1 MKKLLI
7 AFLSIILF
15 APAKAD
21 EGMWIPMLIG
31 QNFQQMQKLGW
42 KGTAEDIY
50 SVNKS
55 SMKDAIVH
63 FGGGCTAEM
72 ISADGLL
79 MTNHHCGY
87 GNISSL
93 STVENNYLM
102 NGFVANT
109 KDAELPCPGL
119 SVKFLVR
126 MEDVTKR
133 VRKKISDAYGADVS
147 KRLREVT
154 KELQK
159 ENDNNGAYRVDVRSF
174 YSGNKYYMLIYE
186 VYTDVRLVAAPP
198 ESLGKF
204 GGDTDNW
211 MWPRHTCD
219 FSMFRVYSNNN
230 NRPAKYSKNNRPYH
244 PKHHLPVSLKGVEDG
259 DFAMIMGYPGRTTR
273 YLTSQGIDL
282 SVNDFN
288 PTIVK
293 IRDKRLAVMR
303 EVMDRKPAVD
313 LQYASTYASV
323 ANYWKYFIGQT
334 EQLKRLKIQ
343 DQKMDEEAEFQR
355 WSKKEARYLKN
366 LFPDYAEAY
375 ADYKPYVKHYLYFY
389 EAFGSPKLTQLAL
402 RVSGLKKLI
411 DSKADIDKINKA
423 LTALKKTRASLIES
437 MDKELDQNL
446 FAAMNQMFY
455 EDVPRAQ
462 HPSIFSSE
470 VFNRFG
476 TGGTEK
482 TFKDYTSYLYQKTAL
497 LNDEAFD
504 RMATPEN
511 IDKLLEDPA
520 IVYAMNVND
529 NWKKNYADII
539 TDYRYER
546 FELDRAY
553 LGGML
558 EKNQGKLMYPDANST
573 MRLSYGNVKAYKPK
587 DGVSFSHYT
596 TAAGLMEKYKPGD
609 KEFDLQTKIVDLV
622 RRKDYGDYAN
632 SKGELVTC
640 FITNN
645 DITGGN
651 SGSPVINGNGEW
663 IGAAFDGNW
672 EAMSGD
678 IAFDKRFKRTI
689 IVDAR
694 YIMWV
699 LDKVL
704 GGRPLL
710 DEMTIRN

>member
-1 MKKLLI
+1 MKRLLI
-7 AFLSIILF
+7 ALIGVILLT
-15 APAKAD
+15 PAKAD

-42 KGTAEDIY
+42 QGTAEDIY

-55 SMKDAIVH
+55 SLKDAIVH

-109 KDAELPCPGL
+109 KDAELACPGL

-133 VRKKISDAYGADVS
+133 VRKKIGDAYGKDVS
-147 KRLREVT
+147 TRLREVT

-159 ENDNNGAYRVDVRSF
+159 ENNKNDAYKVDVRS
-174 YSGNKYYMLIYE
+174 YYAGNKYYMLIYE

-219 FSMFRVYSNNN
+219 FSMFRVYSDNN

-259 DFAMIMGYPGRTTR
+259 DFSMIMGYPGRTNR
-273 YLTSQGIDL
+273 YLTSHGIE
-282 SVNDFN
+282 SSINDYN

-313 LQYASTYASV
+313 LKYASTYASV

-334 EQLKRLKIQ
+334 EQLKRLKIE
-343 DQKMDEEAEFQR
+343 DQKINEEEEFKR

-366 LFPDYAEAY
+366 LFPDYSAAY
-375 ADYKPYVKHYLYFY
+375 AGYKPYVKHYLYFY
-389 EAFGSPKLTQLAL
+389 EGFGSPKLTQLAL
-402 RVSGLKKLI
+402 RTSGLKKLI
-411 DSKADIDKINKA
+411 ESKADAGKITKA
-423 LTALKKTRASLIES
+423 LESLKKTRASLIES
-437 MDKELDQNL
+437 MDLELDQNL

-470 VFNRFG
+470 VFKRFS

-482 TFKDYTSYLYQKTAL
+482 TFKDYANYIYTKTAL
-497 LNDEAFD
+497 LDDEAFD
-504 RMATPEN
+504 KLATPEKFN
-511 IDKLLEDPA
+511 ELLEDP
-520 IVYAMNVND
+520 VVTYAMNVND
-529 NWKKNYADII
+529 NWRKNYIENI
-539 TDYRYER
+539 RDYRYER

-553 LGGML
+553 QGGLL

-573 MRLSYGNVKAYKPK
+573 MRLSYGTVKSYQPK

-596 TAAGLMEKYKPGD
+596 TADGLMEKYKPGD
-609 KEFDLQTKIVDLV
+609 KEFDLQAKIVDLV
-622 RRKDYGDYAN
+622 RRRDFGDYAN
-632 SKGELVTC
+632 EKGELVTC
-640 FITNN
+640 FISNN

-651 SGSPVINGNGEW
+651 SGSPVINGKGEW

-689 IVDAR
+689 VVDAR

>member
-1 MKKLLI
+1 MKRLLI
-7 AFLSIILF
+7 ALLGVILLT
-15 APAKAD
+15 PAKAD

-72 ISADGLL
+72 ISADGLV

-133 VRKKISDAYGADVS
+133 VRRKIGDAYGKDVS
-147 KRLREVT
+147 TRLREVT
-154 KELQK
+154 KELKK
-159 ENDNNGAYRVDVRSF
+159 ENSNNDAYRVDVRSF
-174 YSGNKYYMLIYE
+174 YAGNKYYMFIYE

-259 DFAMIMGYPGRTTR
+259 DFAMIMGYPGRTSR
-273 YLTSQGIDL
+273 YLTSNGIDL
-282 SVNDFN
+282 SVNEFN

-293 IRDKRLAVMR
+293 IRDKRLAIMR

-343 DQKMDEEAEFQR
+343 DQKLDEEESFER
-355 WSKKEARYLKN
+355 WSRKEARYLKN
-366 LFPDYAEAY
+366 LFPEYSAAYAE
-375 ADYKPYVKHYLYFY
+375 YKPYVKHYLYFY
-389 EAFGSPKLTQLAL
+389 EGFGSPKLAQLAL
-402 RVSGLKKLI
+402 RTASLKKLV
-411 DSKADIDKINKA
+411 DDKADTEKINKA
-423 LTALKKTRASLIES
+423 LAGLKRTRAAVIKS
-437 MDKELDQNL
+437 MDLEMDQNL

-462 HPSIFSSE
+462 HPSIFASE

-482 TFKDYTSYLYQKTAL
+482 TFKDYASYLYGKTAL
-497 LNDEAFD
+497 LNDAAFD
-504 RMATPEN
+504 RLATPGN
-511 IDKLLEDPA
+511 LDKLLQDPA
-520 IVYAMNVND
+520 VVYASNVSN
-529 NWKKNYADII
+529 NWKDNYADII
-539 TDYRYER
+539 TEYRHER

-553 LGGML
+553 QGGLL
-558 EKNQGKLMYPDANST
+558 EKNKGKLMYPDANST

-587 DGVSFSHYT
+587 DGVSFAHYT
-596 TAAGLMEKYKPGD
+596 TADGLMEKYKPGD

-622 RRKDYGDYAN
+622 RNKDFGDYAN

-678 IAFDKRFKRTI
+678 IAFDTRFKRCI
-689 IVDAR
+689 VVDAR